1 MAPPGVAL
9 AILCRGHEVLHIY
22 DRELANRVVDGMAS
36 PLAADSENLNE
47 LTKFAKDFRE
57 VRNLLRARGA
67 RSHAVAEGRCDRVL
81 DSIKREFALSMST
94 SSCAPSR
101 PITSTTVLFVLFEA
115 TLFLIYVIEAF
126 IGSAPGLL
134 HWRRPGHRLH
144 TD

>member
-9 AILCRGHEVLHIY
+9 AILRRGLEVLRIY

-36 PLAADSENLNE
+36 PFAADSENLNE

-67 RSHAVAEGRCDRVL
+67 RSHPVAEGRCDRVL

-101 PITSTTVLFVLFEA
+101 PITSTT
-115 TLFLIYVIEAF
+115 TS
-126 IGSAPGLL
+126 GPSACSSCSS
-134 HWRRPGHRLH
+134 RPPSSSSM
-144 TD
+144 